1 MNNYVSL
8 SSRVL
13 STVARTEGIES
24 VAVEPT
30 LFDAV
35 DGDALD
41 RLFRATDGHVR
52 FEYHG
57 YEVTVTSDGDVSL
70 DPLAG

>member
-1 MNNYVSL
+1 MRDAGSLCSQVVSA
-8 SSRVL
+8 
-13 STVARTEGIES
+13 VARTEDIEP
-24 VAVEPT
+24 VALEPR
-30 LFDAV
+30 LFGAI

-41 RLFRATDGHVR
+41 RLFRATDGHVS

-70 DPLAG
+70 DPLDE